1 MSGRQLSSL
10 IGLQLLSRAVTFGL
24 NQALFRL
31 ASPRAFGTAAIQF
44 ELFSSTILFL
54 SREGVRNALLR
65 VKPSKDGAW
74 NAGNLAFLPIAMG
87 APFALAISFGFA
99 HFATQETQSQAGFN
113 GGVAVYAIA
122 AVMELW
128 CEPMHNQ

>member
-1 MSGRQLSSL
+1 MSSRQLTYL
-10 IGLQLLSRAVTFGL
+10 IGLQALSRGVTFFL

-44 ELFSSTILFL
+44 ELISSTILFL

-65 VKPSKDGAW
+65 VKRAEDGSW
-74 NAGNLAFLPIAMG
+74 NAGNLSFLP
-87 APFALAISFGFA
+87 LAIGVPLSLATSFGYA
-99 HFATQETQSQAGFN
+99 RLATQETKSQSGFYR
-113 GGVAVYAIA
+113 GIGIYALA